1 MQQTVDPCPTCHR
14 PMTRLGIEDL
24 FADMECTTWTKRFA
38 DPFGGLSAGRYRCD
52 DCVSEWWQFPA
63 KIAS

>member
-1 MQQTVDPCPTCHR
+1 
-14 PMTRLGIEDL
+14 MTRVEIEDL
-24 FADMECTTWTKRFA
+24 FGDDMESRTWTKRFA

-52 DCVSEWWQFPA
+52 ECVSEWWQFPA